1 MQIRTLEIKR
11 PCRKAPLKAGGRLS
25 SLFFCRPVYGLFLL
39 LLFLPVGPAI
49 ASGADANPYERL
61 FAGDPESPWQLSADT
76 VSYASKTGRYTASG
90 HVVIRQED
98 KTLSADHIVFNAA
111 SMQISARGDVTLTVG
126 GDILN
131 AGRMEIDLRQDRGIL
146 YDGEVFLEQ
155 SHFRIAGDKVQQ
167 ASRYAYTIENAVVTT
182 CDGQSPAW
190 KITGKKVDVTLNGYG
205 FVRHGVL
212 WARHVPVFYMP
223 WLVFPAKLDRQ
234 SGLLMPKAGF
244 SDRKGMEYD
253 QPFYWAV
260 NQSSDVTL
268 YSHYMSERG
277 NKIGLEYR
285 YVMDDQSRGTLMAD
299 FLEDREI
306 DDGFAS
312 STDHWGYDYDAQT
325 RTNTD
330 RYWLRMKL
338 DQALGNGFSAKLDAD
353 IVSDQDFLTEFR
365 EGHSGYTSTS
375 KYYFNTFGRMPDA
388 YEDPTRINRLNLA
401 RIGSFYSFN
410 TDVRW
415 YDDIVARR
423 WEEEDATLQNL
434 PRMKFDTLRQRIY
447 DTPFY
452 WDMASE
458 YTYFY
463 SEDGSAGH
471 RMDVHPK
478 LYMPAYRNRYLSL
491 EPSLGFRQTGWQMD
505 TFQNHPLEA
514 DKEKTKFRYLYD
526 ARLNLSSEA
535 YRIYAVD
542 GSRIEAVKHSLLP
555 QIVYDFIPEVN
566 QDEYPWFEDL
576 DDDTN
581 RVDPTN
587 RISLVLTNLWT
598 TRSKAPAASQKGG
611 KDPDIAGVHIDPLLR
626 FALKQGYD
634 IFEAN
639 ANRPADYRNQKDQQP
654 FLPLEADLEFTYADF
669 FSAAADAQ
677 WNHYD
682 GNFYARN
689 IAFGV
694 RSPEGR
700 RLYVDYRFTEELVE
714 SLGADI
720 GVVFGESF
728 FPYAGYHRNLS
739 ESKTLETTLGL
750 LYEAQCFSLDLRV
763 KEEED
768 DRSIQ
773 FMVDFKG
780 LGEIGNQ

>member
-1 MQIRTLEIKR
+1 MQIRTLEIKT
-11 PCRKAPLKAGGRLS
+11 PCRNATLKAGSRRPSGFS
-25 SLFFCRPVYGLFLL
+25 FRPVYGLFLL
-39 LLFLPVGPAI
+39 LLCLPFGPAP
-49 ASGADANPYERL
+49 ASGADVSAYERL
-61 FAGDPESPWQLSADT
+61 FVGDPESPWQLSANS
-76 VSYASKTGRYTASG
+76 VSYDAKARQYRASG
-90 HVVIRQED
+90 HVVIRQVD
-98 KTLSADHIVFNAA
+98 KTLSADHVAFNAA
-111 SMQISARGDVTLTVG
+111 SMQMSARGHVTLKVG
-126 GDILN
+126 EDVLN
-131 AGRMEIDLRQDRGIL
+131 AGRMEINLRQDRGIL
-146 YDGEVFLEQ
+146 YDGDVFLEQ
-155 SHFRIAGDKVQQ
+155 NHFRIAGDKVEQT
-167 ASRYAYTIENAVVTT
+167 SRYAYTIENAVVTT

-212 WARHVPVFYMP
+212 WARQVPVFYMP

-234 SGLLMPKAGF
+234 SGLLMPKMGF
-244 SDRKGMEYD
+244 SERKGMEYD

-268 YSHYMSERG
+268 YDHYMSERG

-285 YVMDDQSRGTLMAD
+285 YVVDDQSRGALMAD

-312 STDHWGYDYDAQT
+312 STNHWGYDHDAQI

-338 DQALGNGFSAKLDAD
+338 DQILGNGFSAKLDAD
-353 IVSDQDFLTEFR
+353 IVSDQDFLIEFR
-365 EGHSGYTSTS
+365 EGNSGYNTTSS
-375 KYYFNTFGRMPDA
+375 YFLKSFGRMPDA
-388 YEDPTRINRLNLA
+388 YEDPTRVNRLNVA

-410 TDVRW
+410 TDVKW

-423 WEEEDATLQNL
+423 WEDDDATLQNL
-434 PRMKFDTLRQRIY
+434 PQMKFNTLRQQIY
-447 DTPFY
+447 DTLFY

-463 SEDGSAGH
+463 SKDGSSGH

-478 LYMPAYRNRYLSL
+478 LYMPAYRSRYLSL
-491 EPSLGFRQTGWQMD
+491 EPSMGFRQTGWQID
-505 TFQNHPLEA
+505 TFQDHPLEA
-514 DKEKTKFRYLYD
+514 GKDKTKFRYLYD
-526 ARLNLSSEA
+526 ARLSLSSEA

-542 GSRIEAVKHSLLP
+542 GSRIDAVKHTLLP

-566 QDEYPWFEDL
+566 QDKYPWFEDL

-598 TRSKAPAASQKGG
+598 TRSKAPAPSQKGE
-611 KDPDIAGVHIDPLLR
+611 KNPDIAGVHIDPLLR
-626 FALKQGYD
+626 FELIQGYD

-639 ANRPADYRNQKDQQP
+639 ANRPADYRNEKDKQP

-694 RSPEGR
+694 RSAEGR
-700 RLYVDYRFTEELVE
+700 RLYVDYRFTEDLVE

-720 GVVFGESF
+720 GVVLGEYF

-750 LYEAQCFSLDLRV
+750 LYEAQCFSLDLRL

-768 DRSIQ
+768 DRSVQ
-773 FMVDFKG
+773 FMVNFKG
-780 LGEIGNQ
+780 LGEIGSQ